1 MISIF
6 IPSSGTI
13 DISENEA
20 FPITWN
26 IADIRNPDKRNA
38 SYTKTLRIPGTAN
51 NNRLFGWLFD
61 VNVTA
66 NRFNPNKKVNCVVLN
81 DTIPILEGNIQL
93 LSIDVKDRSDVV
105 YECAVMGNIIDL
117 FTNIGDKEL
126 RELDFSEYDHTLRYS
141 TLSDSW
147 SAGPGSGYVYPMIDY
162 GKSDHANWNIEDF
175 FPAIYAKTY
184 LDKII
189 QAAGYTH
196 SSTFLNS
203 DFFKRMIIPFNGDSL
218 KLTDQEIQN
227 RFLYTMRV
235 ASNQTFN
242 CGTSASSL
250 GANTLINNIEL
261 FDGYSQYDQ
270 GTGFITINKSGYY
283 NFEFLARYQLQFL
296 DTTQLSNVQIVWQ
309 IVKANP
315 NVAAVTLG
323 ANAQY
328 GVLNVT
334 NPSIE
339 FQLPTSPTVGQYTSQ
354 ISSLVKVDNVFLNA
368 GDRIILLMSGTVAT
382 PHGSFN
388 VEYQTFSYLKMT
400 AANVKV
406 LNGDPVLMNSAVPDK
421 IKQKDFLMGLINLF
435 NLYIDVDKS
444 NPKRLLIEPRNDFY
458 SSGSIVDWSSK
469 WDVENGWNIEPM
481 GALDAI
487 KYVYTYKK
495 DTDHYN
501 DLYNKKFERVYGDRE
516 WDVDNDYIKQ
526 TKKTEVVFSPTP
538 LVNRGGYDRELPTI
552 LKFDNSGN
560 PQFTKHNIRILYWG
574 GTKSTVVQW
583 NLKSVSGASLA
594 TLSTFPYA
602 GHLDDPDY
610 PSIDISFG
618 VPRELFYTFNP
629 AIYTNNNLFNRFY
642 KNFIDEIT
650 DENSKIVKGKFYLN
664 PYDLQSFDFR
674 DSVYVDNAYW
684 RVNKIE
690 FDPTKDDLASVE
702 MVKIKNLPTFSPS
715 SGTIYGNS
723 SGAIFDFEV
732 TPALR
737 TSQRTNDNRYNEDHL
752 VRGYNVFVADN
763 AINVIATG
771 TDLSIGGSKNVTV
784 LNSSGVSVVGGLTNV
799 HVVNSSGIT
808 VTESNVSYVNSVR
821 VSQQGV
827 NPAQLLY
834 TSGVITSAQ
843 INSSYT
849 SPITLIPAVAG
860 YIIEPIDCVMYCD
873 YLSGAHTLTASD
885 TLDIDWSSNVV
896 GGIPI
901 YRVASQNPNDFP
913 LLGENSADRYC
924 RLVPVSENSSP
935 AYQVRAYVNNSIVMR
950 TNIANPTGGNILLNY
965 HITYRLIGF

>member
-66 NRFNPNKKVNCVVLN
+66 NRFNPNRKVNCVVLN

-105 YECAVMGNIIDL
+105 YECSVMGNIIDL

-141 TLSDSW
+141 TLSTSW
-147 SAGPGSGYVYPMIDY
+147 SASPGSGYVYPMIDY

-184 LDKII
+184 LDKIV

-242 CGTSASSL
+242 CGTNVSSL
-250 GANTLINNIEL
+250 GSNTLINNIEF

-315 NVAAVTLG
+315 NTANVVIG

-469 WDVENGWNIEPM
+469 WDIENGWNIEPM

-808 VTESNVSYVNSVR
+808 VTESNVSYVNSVK